1 MKPRMR
7 YWNGYWWCRRMGVTG
22 QGATMRE
29 AWDDMWQLYLE
40 FVQEASANHR
50 RNSFNPPVVRAG

>member
-22 QGATMRE
+22 RGKTQEE
-29 AWDDMWQLYLE
+29 AWFDMWGLY
-40 FVQEASANHR
+40 
-50 RNSFNPPVVRAG
+50 RNMIQRSVSRQHHVIKVREG